1 MTGIYDIKEHIPA
14 DSPGRLFLLA
24 AIISI
29 SSVILIFI
37 FLFITASPV
46 LLKEGTGFITGT
58 EWSYKNGEYG
68 VLLLIAGTIV
78 LTAVTMAIAVP
89 LSIFTAIFLAEWSP
103 RWLTGILRPPIEMLV
118 GIPSVVYGIFGFFV
132 LENIFQD
139 FVDPFIDSTLGFI
152 WIFKDVN
159 PNSGTSIL
167 LASTVL
173 SIMILPT
180 VTALSQEA
188 LETVPRDYRHA
199 SLALGATKWETIKR
213 IIIPAAMP
221 GIITAFILGLMRAIG
236 ETMAV
241 VMLMGNSLH
250 FPTSIL
256 DTGYAMTS
264 KILNDIGYYIS
275 FDEPKSAL
283 FAIGVVIFLMEFI
296 FVALARFVGYRF
308 TIDKRES

>member
-1 MTGIYDIKEHIPA
+1 MTGIYYGIKKHIPA
-14 DSPGRLFLLA
+14 DNPGRLFFITAL
-24 AIISI
+24 ISI

-37 FLFITASPV
+37 FLFLTASPV
-46 LLKEGTGFITGT
+46 LLKEGTGFLTGT
-58 EWSYKNGEYG
+58 EWNYKTGEYG
-68 VLLLIAGTIV
+68 ILLLITGTIV

-89 LSIFTAIFLAEWSP
+89 LSLFTAIFLAEWSP

-118 GIPSVVYGIFGFFV
+118 GIPSVVYGIFGFFI
-132 LENIFQD
+132 LEGVFKD

-152 WIFKDVN
+152 WIFEDVN
-159 PNSGTSIL
+159 PNSGKSIL
-167 LASTVL
+167 LASVVL

-199 SLALGATKWETIKR
+199 SLALGATKWETIKK
-213 IIIPAAMP
+213 IIIPAAIP

-250 FPTSIL
+250 LPTSIL

-264 KILNDIGYYIS
+264 KILNDIGYWIS

-283 FAIGVVIFLMEFI
+283 FAVGVAIFIIEFL
-296 FVALARFVGYRF
+296 FVALARFIGYRF
-308 TIDKRES
+308 TIDRRR